1 MREPG
6 IHMRD
11 QLRMS
16 WVTLDRFCQEE
27 AAKDEPLRRKLETD
41 NRPLR
46 SSAAKLTDGELLDKL
61 RSMGFELDRSGVGNL
76 CAGALSAEEVARPL
90 HRDWEARNPGG
101 GFDVDWIWI
110 CLLALWERW
119 WPDKVCLELLDDKI
133 QAGYDRQEQRDLAA
147 CAATWLD
154 AWADVL
160 RLCDATG
167 IGSIDEFDDRFPLT
181 QSLYNW
187 LSDVEMELWN
197 AGVNSREFLTARIG
211 LCSEALRRFPGE
223 EQWRIENLRRALA
236 ETYFEIGE
244 HCTADELFE
253 SWLTADP
260 RWGWGWI
267 GWADCYRGSVK
278 ADPDDPHRAGELL
291 LRGYSIHGVR
301 DRADIA
307 DRLAF
312 LCEDT
317 GRSDEAREWKRQA
330 VLLREPAAARP
341 GSGRKVGRNEPC
353 PCGSGRKYKKCCG
366 SPAALRG

>member
-27 AAKDEPLRRKLETD
+27 AAKDEPLRRKLDAD

-46 SSAAKLTDGELLDKL
+46 PSAVKLTDGELLDKL

-90 HRDWEARNPGG
+90 QRDWEARNPGG

-223 EQWRIENLRRALA
+223 EQWRIENLRRAPA

-260 RWGWGWI
+260 RLGLG
-267 GWADCYRGSVK
+267 
-278 ADPDDPHRAGELL
+278 L
-291 LRGYSIHGVR
+291 
-301 DRADIA
+301 
-307 DRLAF
+307 DRLGR
-312 LCEDT
+312 LLPRLGQ
-317 GRSDEAREWKRQA
+317 GRSGRCS
-330 VLLREPAAARP
+330 P
-341 GSGRKVGRNEPC
+341 GR
-353 PCGSGRKYKKCCG
+353 
-366 SPAALRG
+366 

>member
-16 WVTLDRFCQEE
+16 WVTLDRFCQEG
-27 AAKDEPLRRKLETD
+27 AAKDEPLRRRLEAD

-61 RSMGFELDRSGVGNL
+61 RGMGFELDRSGVGNL

-101 GFDVDWIWI
+101 GFHVDWIWI

-133 QAGYDRQEQRDLAA
+133 QAGYDRQEQRDLAT

-223 EQWRIENLRRALA
+223 EQWRIENLRRALR
-236 ETYFEIGE
+236 
-244 HCTADELFE
+244 
-253 SWLTADP
+253 P
-260 RWGWGWI
+260 RSAISCRKLPGMPAIISILSCRCLDLGVAGVRAALGDRVPDHAGKQPGRHRLPTRYYGLQGWI
-267 GWADCYRGSVK
+267 LRACWAG
-278 ADPDDPHRAGELL
+278 P
-291 LRGYSIHGVR
+291 
-301 DRADIA
+301 
-307 DRLAF
+307 
-312 LCEDT
+312 T
-317 GRSDEAREWKRQA
+317 G
-330 VLLREPAAARP
+330 
-341 GSGRKVGRNEPC
+341 
-353 PCGSGRKYKKCCG
+353 
-366 SPAALRG
+366 

>member
-1 MREPG
+1 
-6 IHMRD
+6 MRD
-11 QLRMS
+11 QLKMS
-16 WVTLDRFCQEE
+16 WVNLDRFCQEE
-27 AAKDEPLRRKLETD
+27 AAKDEPLRRKLEVD

-76 CAGALSAEEVARPL
+76 CAGALSAEEVVRPL
-90 HRDWEARNPGG
+90 HRDWEARDPGG

-133 QAGYDRQEQRDLAA
+133 QAGYDRQQQRDLAA

-187 LSDVEMELWN
+187 LSDLEMELWN

-211 LCSEALRRFPGE
+211 FCSEALRRFPGE

-244 HCTADELFE
+244 HRTADELFE

-267 GWADCYRGSVK
+267 GWADCYGGSVK
-278 ADPDDPHRAGELL
+278 ADPHRAGELL

-330 VLLREPAAARP
+330 VVLREPAAPRP

-353 PCGSGRKYKKCCG
+353 PCASGRKYKKCCG
-366 SPAALRG
+366 SPAALRR

>member
-16 WVTLDRFCQEE
+16 WVTLDRFCHQEG
-27 AAKDEPLRRKLETD
+27 AAKDEPLRRKLEAD

-61 RSMGFELDRSGVGNL
+61 RGMGFELDRSGVGNL

-90 HRDWEARNPGG
+90 QRDWEVRNPGG
-101 GFDVDWIWI
+101 GFHVDWIWI

-154 AWADVL
+154 AWDDVL

-244 HCTADELFE
+244 HCRADELF
-253 SWLTADP
+253 
-260 RWGWGWI
+260 
-267 GWADCYRGSVK
+267 
-278 ADPDDPHRAGELL
+278 
-291 LRGYSIHGVR
+291 
-301 DRADIA
+301 
-307 DRLAF
+307 
-312 LCEDT
+312 
-317 GRSDEAREWKRQA
+317 
-330 VLLREPAAARP
+330 
-341 GSGRKVGRNEPC
+341 
-353 PCGSGRKYKKCCG
+353 
-366 SPAALRG
+366 

>member
-1 MREPG
+1 
-6 IHMRD
+6 MRD

-16 WVTLDRFCQEE
+16 WVTLDRFCHQEG
-27 AAKDEPLRRKLETD
+27 AAKDEPLRRKLEAD

-46 SSAAKLTDGELLDKL
+46 SSAAKRTDGNCWT
-61 RSMGFELDRSGVGNL
+61 SSAAWASSWTAAVSGT
-76 CAGALSAEEVARPL
+76 SARARCPPRRWHGPL

-101 GFDVDWIWI
+101 GFHVDWIWI

-133 QAGYDRQEQRDLAA
+133 QAGYDRQEQRDLAT

-211 LCSEALRRFPGE
+211 LCSEDQLIASHTVHIHVVVLR
-223 EQWRIENLRRALA
+223 NRRAVRRYLA
-236 ETYFEIGE
+236 DV
-244 HCTADELFE
+244 AA
-253 SWLTADP
+253 SASANS
-260 RWGWGWI
+260 R
-267 GWADCYRGSVK
+267 V
-278 ADPDDPHRAGELL
+278 
-291 LRGYSIHGVR
+291 
-301 DRADIA
+301 
-307 DRLAF
+307 
-312 LCEDT
+312 
-317 GRSDEAREWKRQA
+317 
-330 VLLREPAAARP
+330 AAAA
-341 GSGRKVGRNEPC
+341 EE
-353 PCGSGRKYKKCCG
+353 
-366 SPAALRG
+366 RG

>member
-1 MREPG
+1 MS
-6 IHMRD
+6 D

-16 WVTLDRFCQEE
+16 WVTLDRFPQEG
-27 AAKDEPLRRKLETD
+27 AAKDEPLRRKLEAD
-41 NRPLR
+41 NKPLR

-61 RSMGFELDRSGVGNL
+61 RGMGFELDRSGVGNL

-90 HRDWEARNPGG
+90 QRDWEVRNPGG
-101 GFDVDWIWI
+101 GFHVDWIWI

-147 CAATWLD
+147 CATTWLD

-211 LCSEALRRFPGE
+211 LCSEALRRSPARSSGGSRTSGGH
-223 EQWRIENLRRALA
+223 WPRRTRDRRAL
-236 ETYFEIGE
+236 
-244 HCTADELFE
+244 
-253 SWLTADP
+253 
-260 RWGWGWI
+260 
-267 GWADCYRGSVK
+267 
-278 ADPDDPHRAGELL
+278 
-291 LRGYSIHGVR
+291 HG
-301 DRADIA
+301 
-307 DRLAF
+307 
-312 LCEDT
+312 T
-317 GRSDEAREWKRQA
+317 N
-330 VLLREPAAARP
+330 RP
-341 GSGRKVGRNEPC
+341 S
-353 PCGSGRKYKKCCG
+353 
-366 SPAALRG
+366 